1 MRDLII
7 VAICVFGSLVAL
19 RKPWIGVLVWTWL
32 SLMNPHRYSWG
43 FAYDAPLAA
52 MSAACTLLGLMATRD
67 RRWPISNAP
76 TAWFVVFMV
85 WMTISWLA
93 GLSPK
98 DDYEQWNKVMKIDLM
113 ILVAIALLAS
123 KEQIL
128 GFAWVAVGSLALL
141 GAKGGLF
148 TIMTGG
154 SYRVWGPPGSFIG
167 GNNEFALALAITI
180 PLMRFLQLQLQSKW
194 GRHAMTAG
202 MVLCAASALGSHSRG
217 GLLAVSAMGLLMWWR
232 GRNRLVGGIVIA
244 CVALLLVAFMPDQW
258 GERMQTIETFEED
271 RSAMGRIAAWNLAW
285 NASFH
290 YPFGVGF
297 NAARQELFLAYS
309 DYGLEYG
316 TPVAHSIYFQV
327 LGHHGLGGLAIF
339 LIMWVVTYRWAG
351 WLRVHGAQM
360 PETRWVSDLGAMSQ
374 VSLVGYAVGGAFL
387 SLAYFDLPYIVM
399 VLVVVSRAWLEKRRW
414 QTEIYPR
421 RAWWHRVPGLRGPGG
436 GLSEVQMFEASAVGS
451 TEKK

>member
-1 MRDLII
+1 
-7 VAICVFGSLVAL
+7 
-19 RKPWIGVLVWTWL
+19 
-32 SLMNPHRYSWG
+32 
-43 FAYDAPLAA
+43 
-52 MSAACTLLGLMATRD
+52 
-67 RRWPISNAP
+67 
-76 TAWFVVFMV
+76 
-85 WMTISWLA
+85 
-93 GLSPK
+93 
-98 DDYEQWNKVMKIDLM
+98 
-113 ILVAIALLAS
+113 
-123 KEQIL
+123 
-128 GFAWVAVGSLALL
+128 
-141 GAKGGLF
+141 
-148 TIMTGG
+148 
-154 SYRVWGPPGSFIG
+154 
-167 GNNEFALALAITI
+167 
-180 PLMRFLQLQLQSKW
+180 
-194 GRHAMTAG
+194 
-202 MVLCAASALGSHSRG
+202 RG

-232 GRNRLVGGIVIA
+232 GRNRFVGGVVIA
-244 CVALLLVAFMPDQW
+244 CIALLLVAFMPDQW
-258 GERMQTIETFEED
+258 GERMQTIETYQED

-297 NAARQELFLAYS
+297 NAARQELFLAFS
-309 DYGLEYG
+309 DYGLEFG

-360 PETRWVSDLGAMSQ
+360 SETKWVSDLGAMCQ

-414 QTEIYPR
+414 QTEIYPL

-436 GLSEVQMFEASAVGS
+436 GLSEVQMLEASAEGS